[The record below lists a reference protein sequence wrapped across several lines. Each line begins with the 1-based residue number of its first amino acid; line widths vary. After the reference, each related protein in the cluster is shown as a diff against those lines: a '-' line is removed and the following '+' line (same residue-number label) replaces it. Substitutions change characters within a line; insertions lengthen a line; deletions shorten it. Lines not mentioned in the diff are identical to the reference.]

1 MDLKQQAAKI
11 LNDNNRGGYTV
22 PSPRLYP
29 FQWSWDSGF
38 IALGLS
44 YVDED
49 KAFAEIR
56 NMFKGQWSNGM
67 LPHMNFHHVDP
78 SYFPGPELWSSHE
91 TKWAP
96 KSLLTSG
103 ITQPPV
109 YGFVLSMMA
118 ERFWG
123 VNHSFE
129 KLVKEIYP
137 KVIASHQYLYDFRD
151 PYKEGLVYI
160 HHNWESADNSPV
172 WDDSL
177 ARIKLTEARDVSSLR
192 RDLKVADASQR
203 PTNDNYNRY
212 IYLVDLFKKYNY
224 DDKAIFDHC
233 PFLIQDILFNSMLIR
248 SNEGLIHLATLLK
261 EDDTMLKEWNK
272 KSISALN
279 RKCWNNTDKFYYD
292 FDLRINK
299 PINIKVSGGLMP
311 LFAGACSQE
320 QANDLRDT
328 MMRSF
333 KEDGYTLCASCAID
347 EPYFDPVKYWRGP
360 IWINVNWMLYHGLKR
375 YGFNKEA
382 TIVRNETIDLVEKN
396 GFYEYFDPRPEIP
409 EQEKHLGGDNFS
421 WTAALY
427 LDFAHNI

>member
-1 MDLKQQAAKI
+1 MDLKLQAAKI

-44 YVDED
+44 YVDEEKSFD
-49 KAFAEIR
+49 EIR

-78 SYFPGPELWSSHE
+78 GYFPGPELWSSNE
-91 TKWAP
+91 TEWAP
-96 KSLLTSG
+96 QHLLTSG

-118 ERFWG
+118 ESFWG

-129 KLVKEIYP
+129 TLVKEIYP
-137 KVIASHQYLYDFRD
+137 KIIASHQYLYNFRD

-177 ARIKLTEARDVSSLR
+177 ARINLTEARDISSLR
-192 RDLKVADASQR
+192 RDLKVADAAQR

-212 IYLVDLFKKYNY
+212 IYLVDLFRKYKY
-224 DDKAIFDHC
+224 DDKAIFEHC

-248 SNEGLIHLATLLK
+248 SNEGLIHMA
-261 EDDTMLKEWNK
+261 
-272 KSISALN
+272 
-279 RKCWNNTDKFYYD
+279 
-292 FDLRINK
+292 
-299 PINIKVSGGLMP
+299 
-311 LFAGACSQE
+311 
-320 QANDLRDT
+320 
-328 MMRSF
+328 
-333 KEDGYTLCASCAID
+333 
-347 EPYFDPVKYWRGP
+347 
-360 IWINVNWMLYHGLKR
+360 
-375 YGFNKEA
+375 
-382 TIVRNETIDLVEKN
+382 
-396 GFYEYFDPRPEIP
+396 
-409 EQEKHLGGDNFS
+409 
-421 WTAALY
+421 
-427 LDFAHNI
+427 